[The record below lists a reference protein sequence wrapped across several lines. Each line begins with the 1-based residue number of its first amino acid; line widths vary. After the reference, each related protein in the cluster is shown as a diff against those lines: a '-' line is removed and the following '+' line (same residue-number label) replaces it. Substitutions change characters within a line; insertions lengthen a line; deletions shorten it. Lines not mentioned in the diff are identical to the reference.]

1 MLPSHKQAR
10 RTAVNYRQLMT
21 ILLVLGMAGGVAMA
35 DDATEARLQSIEKE
49 ISALKGKSANSE
61 GKKGSAVTLAAGR
74 ESALKL
80 GGMLQVQVDGGDK
93 GDRRFNSDNTRFYLR
108 RARLGATATFSEN
121 VEARVEAE
129 FAGTLSEANAMRA
142 QLTDG
147 YLQWTPMDELYAR
160 AGQFKT
166 PFGFEQLASD
176 PRLYTIER
184 SLGNDRLTL
193 SRQIGAQLGG
203 NVANK
208 RLSYTLGAFNGT
220 SLNSSSNDN
229 SKFTLVGRIGAVPL
243 APEKGSKGPRFAVGA
258 NGYVSDDDQVSGLGG
273 EFGFNTSTNASANN
287 VFSGRREAWGVDAQF
302 SVGDLDIWTEYLGAR
317 YEPDN
322 NTPSEQ
328 MDAEA
333 WYFQAAY
340 YLCPDKL
347 QVVAKYDTFD
357 PNTDK
362 DNDRVHTWTLGL
374 NYYIRGN
381 DLKLQLNY
389 LNSDIEERDV
399 QDSKLIARV
408 QVLF

>member
-1 MLPSHKQAR
+1 MYKK
-10 RTAVNYRQLMT
+10 QLMA
-21 ILLVLGMAGGVAMA
+21 ILLVLGMAGGMASA
-35 DDATEARLQSIEKE
+35 DDAAASTEARLQNLEKE
-49 ISALKGKSANSE
+49 ISALKESQNAGKE
-61 GKKGSAVTLAAGR
+61 GKPGHAITLAAGR

-80 GGMLQVQVDGGDK
+80 GGMLQIQVDGGDK

-121 VEARVEAE
+121 MEARVEAE
-129 FAGTLSEANAMRA
+129 FAGTLGEANAMRA

-147 YLQWTPMDELYAR
+147 YIQWSPTDELYAR

-166 PFGFEQLASD
+166 PFGFEQLAAD

-193 SRQIGAQLGG
+193 SRQIGAQIGG
-203 NVANK
+203 NVTDK
-208 RLSYTLGAFNGT
+208 RLNYALGAFNGT
-220 SLNSSSNDN
+220 SVNSSSNDN
-229 SKFTLVGRIGAVPL
+229 SKFTLVGRLGAVPL
-243 APEKGSKGPRFAVGA
+243 ATEKGTKGPRFAVGV
-258 NGYVSDDDQVSGLGG
+258 NGYMSDDDRVSGFGG
-273 EFGFNTSTNASANN
+273 EFGFNTSTNATADN
-287 VFSGRREAWGVDAQF
+287 VFAGKRTVWGTDAQF

-328 MDAEA
+328 IDAEA
-333 WYFQAAY
+333 WYIQTAY
-340 YLCPDKL
+340 YLVPEKL
-347 QVVAKYDTFD
+347 QAVAKYDTFD

-362 DNDRVHTWTLGL
+362 ENDRVHTWTLGL

-381 DLKLQLNY
+381 DLKFQFNY
-389 LNSDIEERDV
+389 LNSDVEERDV
-399 QDSKLIARV
+399 RDQKLIARV